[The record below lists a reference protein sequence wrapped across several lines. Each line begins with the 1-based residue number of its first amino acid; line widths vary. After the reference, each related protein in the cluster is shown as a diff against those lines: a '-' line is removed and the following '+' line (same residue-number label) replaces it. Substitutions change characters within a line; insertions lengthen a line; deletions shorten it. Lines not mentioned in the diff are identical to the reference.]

1 MQAHLFRGVAAACL
15 AAGASII
22 ELCAAQPLALHPDNH
37 HYFLWRGQ
45 PTVLITSG
53 EHYGAVLNLDFDY
66 RKYLDALARDKLNLT
81 RTFAGGAYVEP
92 QGAFGI
98 ARNTLAPAPGRF
110 LCPFARSGEPGYAG
124 GGNKFDLTRWDDA
137 FFKRFRD
144 FVAHA
149 GRRGVVV
156 EVNLFCPM
164 YEETQWK
171 VSPFS
176 TNNNV
181 NGLGRIARTSVY
193 TLDRHSGLL
202 EVQER
207 MTRKF
212 VEELKEF
219 DNVYY
224 EICNEAYFGGV
235 TLAWQHRIADIIRET
250 ELKFPARQR
259 HLISQNIANNSAKV
273 EKPHP
278 AVSIFNFHYAAPPDA
293 VEMNWHLNRV
303 IGDNET
309 GFRGTNDAPYRME
322 GWDFILAGGGLYNN
336 LDYSFVAG
344 QEDGTYVYPAS
355 QPGGGNP
362 VFRRQMRVLRDF
374 IHDLNFLRMKP
385 DNSVIKGGVPVTLT
399 ARAMVEPAR
408 AYAVYLRPSVV
419 TQFSVRWTGQI
430 EAPESGE
437 YTFHTYSND
446 GVRLWVGGHKVID
459 NWTEHGETEDTGRIK
474 LEAGKRADLKL
485 EYFYN
490 GGPSVMKLLWSRK
503 DVKKEPVPSAAL
515 WVPDGGAHG
524 LRGEYFQGTK
534 FEAPGPVRTDPQV
547 NFAWGSK
554 SPFKEAKA
562 APMRALELELPAGN
576 YRAEWIDPPTGRLL
590 KQERFKHAGGVK
602 PIEAPAFSED
612 AALRVRQN

>member
-1 MQAHLFRGVAAACL
+1 MLAAAL
-15 AAGASII
+15 AVGIPLH
-22 ELCAAQPLALHPDNH
+22 ELRAAQSLALHPDNPR
-37 HYFLWRGQ
+37 YFLWRGQ

-66 RKYLDALARDKLNLT
+66 GKYLDTLARDKLNLT

-92 QGAFGI
+92 QGSFGI
-98 ARNTLAPAPGRF
+98 ARNTLAPAAGRF

-124 GGNKFDLTRWDDA
+124 GGNKFDLNRWDEA
-137 FFKRFRD
+137 CFKRFRD
-144 FVAHA
+144 FVAQA

-164 YEETQWK
+164 YEEAQWK
-171 VSPFS
+171 LSPFS

-181 NGLGRIARTSVY
+181 NGLGRIPRTSVY
-193 TLDRHSGLL
+193 TLDKHGGLL
-202 EVQER
+202 EAQER

-212 VEELKEF
+212 VDELKDF

-235 TLAWQHRIADIIRET
+235 TLAWQHHIADVIHET
-250 ELKFPARQR
+250 EAKFPARQR
-259 HLISQNIANNSAKV
+259 HLISQNIANNTAKV

-278 AVSIFNFHYAAPPDA
+278 AVSIFNFHYATPPDA
-293 VEMNWHLNRV
+293 VAMNWNLSKV

-322 GWDFILAGGGLYNN
+322 GWDFILAGGALYNN

-344 QEDGTYVYPAS
+344 QEDGTFVYPAS

-362 VFRRQMRVLRDF
+362 DFRRQMRVLREFINDF
-374 IHDLNFLRMKP
+374 NFIRMKP
-385 DNSVIKGGVPVTLT
+385 DNAVIKGGVPVTLT
-399 ARAMVEPAR
+399 ARALVEPAK
-408 AYAVYLRPSVV
+408 AYAVYLRPAVV

-430 EAPESGE
+430 EAPESGD
-437 YTFHTYSND
+437 YTFHTFSND
-446 GVRLWVGGHKVID
+446 GVRLWVNGRKLID
-459 NWTEHGETEDTGRIK
+459 NWTDHGETEDTGRIE
-474 LEAGKRADLKL
+474 LEAGKRADVKL

-490 GGPSVMKLLWSRK
+490 GGQSVMKLWWSRAGG
-503 DVKKEPVPSAAL
+503 KKEPLPPGAL
-515 WVPDGGAHG
+515 WLPDGSAHG
-524 LRGEYFQGTK
+524 LRGEYFQGTN
-534 FEAPGPVRTDPQV
+534 FDAPGPVRADAQV
-547 NFAWGSK
+547 NFAWGTK

-562 APMRALELELPAGN
+562 APLRALEMDLPAGN
-576 YRAEWIDPPTGRLL
+576 YRAEWIDPPTGRQL

-602 PIEAPAFSED
+602 TIDAPAFSED
-612 AALRVRQN
+612 AALRVRRN